1 MVSFENTEIA
11 FDIKSKP
18 ELRKAWWLFR
28 ILQIA
33 PLYNVLN
40 GFMSLCIALKIPI
53 GWFVKHTVFKQ
64 FCGGISFEES
74 VPVVVKLSR
83 YNVKSILDYSV
94 EGNHSEKEICET
106 MSELVRGIE
115 VPACC
120 ANIAFAVFKPS
131 ALCPEPVLN
140 HLVSHNILDGDLLHG
155 ANVFRE
161 RMEELCWKAYEK
173 KVSIMVDAE
182 DFAFQNL
189 IDDTVTEMMEKF
201 NRERIIVYNTVQMY
215 RTDRLNYLSK
225 SLERA
230 QHKGYK
236 LGFKIVRGAYMEKER
251 ARSLQMDY
259 PSPIWNDKE
268 STDKAYNE
276 ALNFC
281 LGNID
286 KISVLAGTHNEE
298 SCQYLAGLMNK
309 NGIEKNDPRVYFS
322 QLFGMSDNISFNLAK
337 EGYNVA
343 KYIPYGPVNKV
354 LPYLIRRAQ
363 ENSSI
368 ADQTGRELRLIS
380 TDLQRR
386 KKLK

>member
-1 MVSFENTEIA
+1 MISFENTEIA

-28 ILQIA
+28 VLQIH
-33 PLYNVLN
+33 PLYIVLR
-40 GFMSLCIALKIPI
+40 GFMNFCIALKIPI
-53 GWFVKHTVFKQ
+53 GWIVKHTFFSQ
-64 FCGGISFEES
+64 FCGGISLEES
-74 VPVVVKLSR
+74 IPVVVNLSR

-94 EGNHSEKEICET
+94 EGNHSEKEIRQT
-106 MSELVRGIE
+106 MEELTRGVE

-140 HLVSHNILDGDLLHG
+140 HLVLHNILDGDLLHE

-161 RMEELCWKAYEK
+161 RVEELCWKAYEK
-173 KVSIMVDAE
+173 KVTIMVDAE
-182 DFAFQNL
+182 DFAFQDF
-189 IDDTVTEMMEKF
+189 IDDAVTEMMEKF
-201 NRERIIVYNTVQMY
+201 NREKVTVYNTLQMY
-215 RTDRLNYLSK
+215 RTDRLDFLRK

-230 QHKGYK
+230 QLKGYK

-268 STDKAYNE
+268 STDRAYNE
-276 ALNFC
+276 ALDFC
-281 LGNID
+281 IGNID
-286 KISVLAGTHNEE
+286 KIYVLAGTHNEE
-298 SCQYLAGLMNK
+298 SCQYLAGLMSK

-322 QLFGMSDNISFNLAK
+322 QLYGMSDHISFNLAN

-363 ENSSI
+363 ENSSV
-368 ADQTGRELRLIS
+368 ADQSGRELRLIS
-380 TDLQRR
+380 TELLRR
-386 KKLK
+386 KKL